1 MKKRIIAIL
10 ILLPLLLGGCKASK
24 GDDADKA
31 GDSAAENGV
40 NAAELTT
47 LFDTADM
54 FTDRDYEVGY
64 DESAS
69 TAISLKGSTAECS
82 SSSVEVSG
90 STVTITAEG
99 TYILSGTL
107 EGMIV
112 VDVDK
117 EEKVQLVL
125 DGASVESGTSAAIYI
140 LQADK
145 VFLTLAP
152 DSVNTLKNGGTFT
165 AIDDNNIDAVIFSKE
180 DLTLNGQGSL
190 TIESP
195 AGHGIVSKDDLVVTS
210 GTYNVTAAS
219 HGLSGKDSVRVAGG
233 TFDVTAGKDGI
244 HAENA
249 DDTTLGFVYISN
261 GTFQFAAEGDG
272 VSAGS
277 NLQVDGGSF
286 TLVTGGGSATVTL
299 SSDGKW
305 SWGGSKG
312 GGSMEKPQGDGM
324 MTEPPELPENGT
336 MEKPQGDGNKPE
348 NGDVP
353 ELPENGDMP
362 ELPGNGTMEKPQ
374 GDGNKPENGTMEK
387 PQGDGTMTEPPE
399 LPGNG
404 TMPEQAG
411 GNTDT
416 VSAKGLKA
424 AVALLI
430 NNGSFH
436 IDSADDALHSNGSLT
451 VNGGNLEA
459 ATGDDG
465 MHADGQLAI
474 TGGSINITKSYEG
487 IEGLTITIS
496 GGEIALVC
504 SDDGLN
510 AAGGNDQSGFGGFG
524 GFGGNG
530 DFGGSSDCW
539 IRITGGLLNVNASGD
554 GIDSNGAL
562 YVDGGEIYV
571 SGPSDSANGALD
583 YTTEATIT
591 GGILVAAGASGMAEN
606 FEASSTQG
614 SMLVSTGSQSANSTI
629 TLMDSNGKELLS
641 WTAAKSFDC
650 VVISCPE
657 IVKGE
662 SYTVSVGDS
671 TTEVTMDS
679 LIYGTGG
686 MGGGMN
692 GRSGGNGGG
701 GMGGRGF

>member
-24 GDDADKA
+24 GDNADKA
-31 GDSAAENGV
+31 GNSVDENGV

-47 LFDTADM
+47 LLDTADM

-64 DESAS
+64 DESTS
-69 TAISLKGSTAECS
+69 TVISMKGSTAECS
-82 SSSVEVSG
+82 NGSVEISG
-90 STVTITAEG
+90 SMVRITAEG

-107 EGMIV
+107 KGMIV

-117 EEKVQLVL
+117 TEKVQLVL
-125 DGASVESGTSAAIYI
+125 DGASVESGTSAAVYI

-210 GTYNVTAAS
+210 GAYNITAAS
-219 HGLSGKDSVRVAGG
+219 HGLSGKDSVRIAGG
-233 TFDVTAGKDGI
+233 TFDVIAGKDGI

-249 DDTTLGFVYISN
+249 DDKALGFVYILS
-261 GTFQFAAEGDG
+261 GTFQFTAEGDG
-272 VSAGS
+272 LSAGS

-286 TLVTGGGSATVTL
+286 TLVTGGGSAMVTQ
-299 SSDGKW
+299 SAEGEW
-305 SWGGSKG
+305 SWGRPSG
-312 GGSMEKPQGDGM
+312 GRPMGG
-324 MTEPPELPENGT
+324 GT
-336 MEKPQGDGNKPE
+336 MEKPQGNGNKPE
-348 NGDVP
+348 NGA
-353 ELPENGDMP
+353 
-362 ELPGNGTMEKPQ
+362 MEKPQ
-374 GDGNKPENGTMEK
+374 R
-387 PQGDGTMTEPPE
+387 DGTMTEPPE

-404 TMPEQAG
+404 TIEKPQEDGTMAEPPELPENGDMPELPEKGTMPEQAG
-411 GNTDT
+411 SNTDT

-436 IDSADDALHSNGSLT
+436 IDSADDAFHSNGSLT

-614 SMLVSTGSQSANSTI
+614 SMLVATGLQSANSTI

-671 TTEVTMDS
+671 TTEVTMNS

-692 GRSGGNGGG
+692 GRPGGNGGG
-701 GMGGRGF
+701 GMGWKNE